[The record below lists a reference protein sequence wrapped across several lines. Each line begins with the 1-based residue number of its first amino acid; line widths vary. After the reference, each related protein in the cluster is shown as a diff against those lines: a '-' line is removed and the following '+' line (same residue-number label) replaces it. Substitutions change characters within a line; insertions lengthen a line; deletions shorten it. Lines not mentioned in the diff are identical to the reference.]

1 MNHYLIRLKN
11 ILRSRY
17 LFKILFIIC
26 LIYIFIYIKYDSIP
40 NLEGN
45 IFYGK
50 IIDYKYTNDTYKI
63 TIKSNYKLLIN
74 YKTTNELNINYG
86 DCIKVSGVI
95 STPSNNTIP
104 NLFNYKNYLR
114 MYNINY
120 IINANDIELI
130 SYNTNIFYD
139 IKNNIVSRINKLNKS
154 SSYIYS
160 LILNNKSYIDKE
172 IKTSYMNN
180 GISYLFNTTIYLAIY
195 IKLLNKL
202 LNKVSYNNYYK
213 FIITLIILLSY
224 VLIINKSVSVLRYLI
239 MFIINRVNK
248 LFNLNIKR
256 LDLMLIIF
264 IIISLI
270 NPYYVIDISF
280 ILSYLIIFFIVVLN
294 KKKNKLYISFLCFLV
309 SFPLVISI
317 NYNINIISF
326 IFNFILK
333 IYNIFII
340 LPISIISLFIPSID
354 NILYKLINLI
364 ETISLFLSNINILN
378 ISFSKPS
385 IIFIIIYYILLILY
399 MYDKKYIITILMIIL
414 IHKYFYL
421 IDNTLSVT
429 YLDVGQGDSIVI
441 TYKSNVI
448 LIDTGGNIY
457 SDISNNKTIPYLKS
471 LGKNKIDYLILSHG
485 DYDHMGESINLVN
498 NFKVDNVIFNKDNY
512 NELEQE
518 LINVL
523 ENNNIK
529 YYNSV
534 NYIDIN
540 NIRLY
545 FLNDKIYDNENDN
558 SNIIY
563 FSYYN
568 YNFLFT
574 GDISSNVEKYLVYN
588 YNLNKIDFLK
598 VSHHG
603 SDTSSSKYFID
614 KLNVVNSIIS
624 VGRNNIYNHP
634 SILTLNNL
642 ENTNIYRTDLEG
654 SIKVGLNKNRYKIK
668 TYSP

>member
-86 DCIKVSGVI
+86 DYIKVSGVI

-180 GISYLFNTTIYLAIY
+180 GICYLFNTTIYLAIY

-448 LIDTGGNIY
+448 LMDTGGNIY

-574 GDISSNVEKYLVYN
+574 GDISSNVEKYLVNN

-642 ENTNIYRTDLEG
+642 ENTNIYRTDIEG
-654 SIKVGLNKNRYKIK
+654 SIKVDLNKNRYKIK

>member
-86 DCIKVSGVI
+86 DYIKVSGVI

-248 LFNLNIKR
+248 LFNLHIKR

-523 ENNNIK
+523 ENKNIK

-574 GDISSNVEKYLVYN
+574 GDISSNVEKYLVNN

-642 ENTNIYRTDLEG
+642 ENTNIYRTDIEG
-654 SIKVGLNKNRYKIK
+654 SIKVSLNKNRYKIK

>member
-239 MFIINRVNK
+239 MLIINRVNK
-248 LFNLNIKR
+248 LFNLHIKR

-421 IDNTLSVT
+421 IDKTLSVT

-448 LIDTGGNIY
+448 LMDTGGNIY

-574 GDISSNVEKYLVYN
+574 GDISSNVEKYLVNN

-642 ENTNIYRTDLEG
+642 EDTNIYRTDMDG
-654 SIKVGLNKNRYKIK
+654 SIKVDLNKNRYKIK

>member
-63 TIKSNYKLLIN
+63 TIKFNYKLLIN

-86 DCIKVSGVI
+86 DYIKVSGVI

-248 LFNLNIKR
+248 LFNLHIKR

-270 NPYYVIDISF
+270 NPYYVVDISF

-294 KKKNKLYISFLCFLV
+294 KKKNKLYISFLCLLV

-364 ETISLFLSNINILN
+364 ETMSLFLSNINILN

-498 NFKVDNVIFNKDNY
+498 NFKVDNIIFNKDNY

-523 ENNNIK
+523 ENRNIK

-574 GDISSNVEKYLVYN
+574 GDISSNVEKYLVNN

-642 ENTNIYRTDLEG
+642 EDTNIYRTDIEG
-654 SIKVGLNKNRYKIK
+654 SIKVDLNKNRYKIK

>member
-86 DCIKVSGVI
+86 DYIKVSVVI

-448 LIDTGGNIY
+448 LMDTGGNIY

-574 GDISSNVEKYLVYN
+574 GDISSNVEKYLVNN

-642 ENTNIYRTDLEG
+642 EDTNIYRTDMDG
-654 SIKVGLNKNRYKIK
+654 SIKVDLNKNRYKIK

>member
-26 LIYIFIYIKYDSIP
+26 LIYLVIYIKYDSIP
-40 NLEGN
+40 NLKGN
-45 IFYGK
+45 TFYGK

-63 TIKSNYKLLIN
+63 TIESNYKLLIN

-86 DCIKVSGVI
+86 DYIKVSGVI

-139 IKNNIVSRINKLNKS
+139 IKNNIISRINKLNKS
-154 SSYIYS
+154 SPYIYS

-172 IKTSYMNN
+172 IKSSYMNN

-213 FIITLIILLSY
+213 FIITLVILLSY

-248 LFNLNIKR
+248 LFNLHIKR

-309 SFPLVISI
+309 SFPLIISI
-317 NYNINIISF
+317 NYSINIISF
-326 IFNFILK
+326 IFNFIVK

-421 IDNTLSVT
+421 IDNTLNVT
-429 YLDVGQGDSIVI
+429 YLEVGQGDSIVI

-523 ENNNIK
+523 ESKNIK

-540 NIRLY
+540 NIRLC
-545 FLNDKIYDNENDN
+545 FLNNELYDNENDN

-574 GDISSNVEKYLVYN
+574 GDISSNAEKYLVNN

-603 SDTSSSKYFID
+603 SDTSSSKYFIN

-624 VGRNNIYNHP
+624 VGKNNIYNHP
-634 SILTLNNL
+634 SVLTLNNL
-642 ENTNIYRTDLEG
+642 ENTNIYRTDMDG
-654 SIKVGLNKNRYKIK
+654 SIKVSLNKNGYKIK

>member
-120 IINANDIELI
+120 IINANNIELI

-248 LFNLNIKR
+248 LFNLHIKR

-498 NFKVDNVIFNKDNY
+498 NFKVDNVIFNNNNY

-574 GDISSNVEKYLVYN
+574 GDISSNVEKYLVNN

-642 ENTNIYRTDLEG
+642 EDTNIYRTDIEG
-654 SIKVGLNKNRYKIK
+654 SIKVSLNKNRYKIK

>member
-26 LIYIFIYIKYDSIP
+26 LIYLVIYIKYDSIP

-45 IFYGK
+45 TFYGK
-50 IIDYKYTNDTYKI
+50 IIDYKYTNETYKI
-63 TIKSNYKLLIN
+63 TIESNYKLLIN

-86 DCIKVSGVI
+86 DYIKVSGVI

-154 SSYIYS
+154 SPYIYS

-172 IKTSYMNN
+172 IKSSYMNN

-213 FIITLIILLSY
+213 FIITLVILLSY

-239 MFIINRVNK
+239 MFIINRANK
-248 LFNLNIKR
+248 LFNLHIKR

-309 SFPLVISI
+309 SFPLIISI

-326 IFNFILK
+326 IFNFIVK

-421 IDNTLSVT
+421 IDNTLNVT
-429 YLDVGQGDSIVI
+429 YLEVGQGDSIVI

-523 ENNNIK
+523 ESKNIK

-545 FLNDKIYDNENDN
+545 FLNNELYDNENDN

-574 GDISSNVEKYLVYN
+574 GDISSNVEKYLVNN

-624 VGRNNIYNHP
+624 VGKNNIYNHP
-634 SILTLNNL
+634 SVLTLNNL
-642 ENTNIYRTDLEG
+642 ENTNIYRTDMDG
-654 SIKVGLNKNRYKIK
+654 SIKVGLNKNRYTIK

>member
-139 IKNNIVSRINKLNKS
+139 IKNNIVSRINKLNKG

-248 LFNLNIKR
+248 LFNLHIKR

-270 NPYYVIDISF
+270 NPYYVVDISF

-294 KKKNKLYISFLCFLV
+294 KKKNKLYISLLCFLV

-448 LIDTGGNIY
+448 LIDNGGNIY
-457 SDISNNKTIPYLKS
+457 CDISNNKTIPYLKS

-512 NELEQE
+512 DELEQE

-574 GDISSNVEKYLVYN
+574 GDISSNVEKCLVNN

-642 ENTNIYRTDLEG
+642 EDTNIYRTDIEG
-654 SIKVGLNKNRYKIK
+654 SIKVDLNKNRYKIK

>member
-270 NPYYVIDISF
+270 KPYYVIDISF

-498 NFKVDNVIFNKDNY
+498 NFKVDNVIFNNNNY

-574 GDISSNVEKYLVYN
+574 GDISSNVEKYLVNN
-588 YNLNKIDFLK
+588 YDLNKIDFLK

-642 ENTNIYRTDLEG
+642 EDTNIYRTDIEG
-654 SIKVGLNKNRYKIK
+654 SIKVSLNKNRYKIK

>member
-26 LIYIFIYIKYDSIP
+26 LIYLVIYIKYDSIP

-63 TIKSNYKLLIN
+63 TIESNYKLLIN

-86 DCIKVSGVI
+86 DYIKVSGVI

-154 SSYIYS
+154 SPYIYS

-172 IKTSYMNN
+172 IKSSYMNN

-213 FIITLIILLSY
+213 FIITLVILLSY

-248 LFNLNIKR
+248 LFNLHIKR

-309 SFPLVISI
+309 SFPLIISI

-326 IFNFILK
+326 IFNFIVK

-421 IDNTLSVT
+421 IDNTLNVT
-429 YLDVGQGDSIVI
+429 YLEVGQGDSIVI

-523 ENNNIK
+523 ESKNIK

-545 FLNDKIYDNENDN
+545 FLNNELYDNENDN

-574 GDISSNVEKYLVYN
+574 GDISSNVEKYLVNN

-624 VGRNNIYNHP
+624 VGKNNIYNHP
-634 SILTLNNL
+634 SVLTLNNL
-642 ENTNIYRTDLEG
+642 ENTNIYRTDIEG
-654 SIKVGLNKNRYKIK
+654 SIKVSLNKNRYKIK

>member
-154 SSYIYS
+154 SPYIYS

-172 IKTSYMNN
+172 IKSSYMNN

-248 LFNLNIKR
+248 LFNLHIKR

-270 NPYYVIDISF
+270 NPYYVVDISF

-326 IFNFILK
+326 IFNFIVK

-441 TYKSNVI
+441 TYKCNVI

-498 NFKVDNVIFNKDNY
+498 NFKVDNVIFNNNNY

-642 ENTNIYRTDLEG
+642 EDTNIYRTDIEG
-654 SIKVGLNKNRYKIK
+654 SIKVSLNKNRYKIK

>member
-26 LIYIFIYIKYDSIP
+26 LIYLVIYIKYDSIP

-63 TIKSNYKLLIN
+63 TIESNYKLLIN

-86 DCIKVSGVI
+86 DYIKVSGVI

-154 SSYIYS
+154 SPYIYS

-172 IKTSYMNN
+172 IKSSYMNN

-239 MFIINRVNK
+239 MFIINRANK
-248 LFNLNIKR
+248 LFNLHIKR

-309 SFPLVISI
+309 SFPLIISI

-326 IFNFILK
+326 IFNFIVK

-421 IDNTLSVT
+421 IDNTLNVT
-429 YLDVGQGDSIVI
+429 YLEVGQGDSIVI

-523 ENNNIK
+523 ESKNIK

-545 FLNDKIYDNENDN
+545 FLNNELYDNENDN

-563 FSYYN
+563 FCYYN

-574 GDISSNVEKYLVYN
+574 GDISSNVEKYLVNN

-624 VGRNNIYNHP
+624 VGKNNIYNHP
-634 SILTLNNL
+634 SVLTLNNL
-642 ENTNIYRTDLEG
+642 ENTNIYRTDMDG
-654 SIKVGLNKNRYKIK
+654 SIKVDLNKNRYKIK

>member
-26 LIYIFIYIKYDSIP
+26 LIYLVIYIKYDSIP

-50 IIDYKYTNDTYKI
+50 IIDYKYTNETYKI
-63 TIKSNYKLLIN
+63 TIESNYKLLIN

-86 DCIKVSGVI
+86 DYIKVSGVI

-154 SSYIYS
+154 SPYIYS

-172 IKTSYMNN
+172 IKSSYMNN

-213 FIITLIILLSY
+213 FIITLVILLSY

-239 MFIINRVNK
+239 MFIINRANK
-248 LFNLNIKR
+248 LFNLHIKR

-309 SFPLVISI
+309 SFPLIISI

-326 IFNFILK
+326 IFNFIVK

-421 IDNTLSVT
+421 IDNTLNVT
-429 YLDVGQGDSIVI
+429 YLEVGQGDSIVI

-498 NFKVDNVIFNKDNY
+498 NFKVDNVIFNNNNY

-574 GDISSNVEKYLVYN
+574 GDISSNVEKYLVNN
-588 YNLNKIDFLK
+588 YDLNKIDFLK

-624 VGRNNIYNHP
+624 VGKNNIYNHP
-634 SILTLNNL
+634 SVLTLNNL
-642 ENTNIYRTDLEG
+642 ENTNIYRTDMDG

>member
-26 LIYIFIYIKYDSIP
+26 LIYLVIYIKYDNIP

-45 IFYGK
+45 TFYGK

-74 YKTTNELNINYG
+74 YKTDNELNINYG
-86 DCIKVSGVI
+86 DYIKVSGVI
-95 STPSNNTIP
+95 SIPSNNTIP

-154 SSYIYS
+154 SPYIYS

-172 IKTSYMNN
+172 IKSSYMNN

-202 LNKVSYNNYYK
+202 LNKISYNNYYK
-213 FIITLIILLSY
+213 FIVTLIILLSY
-224 VLIINKSVSVLRYLI
+224 ILIINKNISVLRYLI

-248 LFNLNIKR
+248 LFNLHIKR

-264 IIISLI
+264 IIISLV

-309 SFPLVISI
+309 SFPLIISI

-326 IFNFILK
+326 IFNFIVK

-354 NILYKLINLI
+354 NILYKLISLI

-421 IDNTLSVT
+421 IDNTLNVT
-429 YLDVGQGDSIVI
+429 YLDVGQGDSVVI

-523 ENNNIK
+523 KSKNIK

-545 FLNDKIYDNENDN
+545 FLNNKIYDNENDN

-563 FSYYN
+563 FNYYN

-574 GDISSNVEKYLVYN
+574 GDISSNVEKYLVNN
-588 YNLNKIDFLK
+588 YSLNKIDFLK

-624 VGRNNIYNHP
+624 VGKNNIYNHP

-642 ENTNIYRTDLEG
+642 ENTNIYRTDMDG
-654 SIKVGLNKNRYKIK
+654 SIKVSLNKNGYKIK

>member
-86 DCIKVSGVI
+86 DYIKVSGVI

-448 LIDTGGNIY
+448 LMDTGGNIY

-574 GDISSNVEKYLVYN
+574 GDISSNVEKYLVN
-588 YNLNKIDFLK
+588 NCNLNKIDFLK

-642 ENTNIYRTDLEG
+642 ENTNIYRTDIEG
-654 SIKVGLNKNRYKIK
+654 SIKVDLNKNRYKIK

>member
-309 SFPLVISI
+309 SFPLVISV

-498 NFKVDNVIFNKDNY
+498 NFKVDNVIFNNNNY

-518 LINVL
+518 LINIL

-574 GDISSNVEKYLVYN
+574 GDISSNVEKYLVNN

-603 SDTSSSKYFID
+603 SDTSSSDKFIKSINPKYS
-614 KLNVVNSIIS
+614 LIS
-624 VGRNNIYNHP
+624 VGKNNKYGHP
-634 SILTLNNL
+634 DKIVLDTLSNSK
-642 ENTNIYRTDLEG
+642 IYRTDLDG
-654 SIKVGLNKNRYKIK
+654 SINIKINRKYKIK
-668 TYSP
+668 NYSS

>member
-104 NLFNYKNYLR
+104 NLFNYKNYLK

-120 IINANDIELI
+120 IINANNIELI

-248 LFNLNIKR
+248 LFNLHIKR

-270 NPYYVIDISF
+270 NPYYVVDISF

-498 NFKVDNVIFNKDNY
+498 NFKVDNVIFNNNNY

-642 ENTNIYRTDLEG
+642 ENTNIYRTDIEG
-654 SIKVGLNKNRYKIK
+654 SIKVSLNKNRYKIK

>member
-26 LIYIFIYIKYDSIP
+26 LIYLVIYIKYDSIP

-63 TIKSNYKLLIN
+63 TIESNYKLLIN

-86 DCIKVSGVI
+86 DYIKVSGVI

-154 SSYIYS
+154 SPYIYS

-172 IKTSYMNN
+172 IKSSYMNN

-239 MFIINRVNK
+239 MFIINRANK
-248 LFNLNIKR
+248 LFNLHIKR

-309 SFPLVISI
+309 SFPLIISI

-326 IFNFILK
+326 IFNFIVK

-421 IDNTLSVT
+421 IDNTLNVT
-429 YLDVGQGDSIVI
+429 YLEVGQGDSIVI

-523 ENNNIK
+523 ENKNIK

-545 FLNDKIYDNENDN
+545 FLNNELYDNENDN

-574 GDISSNVEKYLVYN
+574 GDISSNAEKYLVNN

-624 VGRNNIYNHP
+624 VGKNNIYNHP
-634 SILTLNNL
+634 SVLTLNNL
-642 ENTNIYRTDLEG
+642 ENTNIYRTDIEG
-654 SIKVGLNKNRYKIK
+654 SIKVSLNKNRYKIK

>member
-26 LIYIFIYIKYDSIP
+26 LIYLVIYIKYDSIP

-50 IIDYKYTNDTYKI
+50 IIDYKYTNETYKI
-63 TIKSNYKLLIN
+63 TIESNYKLLIN

-86 DCIKVSGVI
+86 DYIKVSGVI

-154 SSYIYS
+154 SPYIYS

-213 FIITLIILLSY
+213 FIITLVILLSY

-248 LFNLNIKR
+248 LFNLHIKR

-309 SFPLVISI
+309 SFPLIISI

-326 IFNFILK
+326 IFNFIVK

-421 IDNTLSVT
+421 IDNTLNVT
-429 YLDVGQGDSIVI
+429 YLEVGQGDSIVI

-523 ENNNIK
+523 ESKNIK

-545 FLNDKIYDNENDN
+545 FLNNELYDNENDN

-574 GDISSNVEKYLVYN
+574 GDISSNVEKYLVNN
-588 YNLNKIDFLK
+588 YNLNNIDFLK

-624 VGRNNIYNHP
+624 VGKNNIYNHP

-642 ENTNIYRTDLEG
+642 ESTNIYRKDIDG
-654 SIKVGLNKNRYKIK
+654 SIKVSLNKNRYKIK
-668 TYSP
+668 TCSP

>member
-26 LIYIFIYIKYDSIP
+26 LIYLVIYIKYDSIP

-63 TIKSNYKLLIN
+63 TIESNYKLLIN

-86 DCIKVSGVI
+86 DYIKVSGVI

-154 SSYIYS
+154 SPYIYS

-172 IKTSYMNN
+172 IKSSYMNN

-213 FIITLIILLSY
+213 FIITLVILLSY

-239 MFIINRVNK
+239 MFIINRANK
-248 LFNLNIKR
+248 LFNLHIKR

-326 IFNFILK
+326 IFNFIVK

-421 IDNTLSVT
+421 IDNTLNVT
-429 YLDVGQGDSIVI
+429 YLEVGQGDSIVI

-523 ENNNIK
+523 ESKNIK

-545 FLNDKIYDNENDN
+545 FLNNELYDNENDN

-574 GDISSNVEKYLVYN
+574 GDISSNVEKYLVNN

-624 VGRNNIYNHP
+624 VGKKNIYNHP
-634 SILTLNNL
+634 SVLTLNNL
-642 ENTNIYRTDLEG
+642 ENTNIYRTDMDG
-654 SIKVGLNKNRYKIK
+654 SIKVGLNKNRYTIK

>member
-213 FIITLIILLSY
+213 FIIILIILLSY

-239 MFIINRVNK
+239 MLIINRVNK
-248 LFNLNIKR
+248 LFNLHIKR

-421 IDNTLSVT
+421 IDKTLSVT

-448 LIDTGGNIY
+448 LMDTGGNIY

-574 GDISSNVEKYLVYN
+574 GDISSNVEKYLVNN

-642 ENTNIYRTDLEG
+642 EDTNIYRTDMDG
-654 SIKVGLNKNRYKIK
+654 SIKVDLNKNRYKIK

>member
-86 DCIKVSGVI
+86 DYIKVSGVI
-95 STPSNNTIP
+95 STPNNNTIP

-180 GISYLFNTTIYLAIY
+180 GIIYLFNTTIYLAIY

-213 FIITLIILLSY
+213 FIITLVILLSY

-248 LFNLNIKR
+248 LFNLHIKR

-326 IFNFILK
+326 IFNFIVK

-399 MYDKKYIITILMIIL
+399 MYDKKYIITILMIVL

-421 IDNTLSVT
+421 IDNTLNIT
-429 YLDVGQGDSIVI
+429 YLDVGQGDSVVI

-518 LINVL
+518 LINIL
-523 ENNNIK
+523 ENKNIK

-545 FLNDKIYDNENDN
+545 FLNNKIYDNENDN

-568 YNFLFT
+568 YNFLFI
-574 GDISSNVEKYLVYN
+574 GDISSNVEKYLVNN

-634 SILTLNNL
+634 SVLTLNNL
-642 ENTNIYRTDLEG
+642 ENTNIYRTDMDG
-654 SIKVGLNKNRYKIK
+654 SIKVSLNKNGYKIK

>member
-120 IINANDIELI
+120 IINANNIELI

-248 LFNLNIKR
+248 LFNLHIKR

-270 NPYYVIDISF
+270 NPYYVVDISF

-399 MYDKKYIITILMIIL
+399 MYDKKYIITILMIVL

-429 YLDVGQGDSIVI
+429 YLDVGQGDSVVI

-545 FLNDKIYDNENDN
+545 FLNNKIYDNENDN

-574 GDISSNVEKYLVYN
+574 GDISSNVEKYLVNN

-624 VGRNNIYNHP
+624 VGKNNIYNHP
-634 SILTLNNL
+634 SVLTLNNL
-642 ENTNIYRTDLEG
+642 ENTNIYRTDMDG
-654 SIKVGLNKNRYKIK
+654 SIKVGLNKNRYTIK

>member
-74 YKTTNELNINYG
+74 YKITNELNINYG
-86 DCIKVSGVI
+86 DYIKVSGVI
-95 STPSNNTIP
+95 STPSNTTIP

-114 MYNINY
+114 MYKINY

-248 LFNLNIKR
+248 LFNLHIKR

-270 NPYYVIDISF
+270 NPYYVVDISF

-326 IFNFILK
+326 IFNFIVK

-498 NFKVDNVIFNKDNY
+498 NFKVDNIIFNKDNY

-523 ENNNIK
+523 ENRNIK

-574 GDISSNVEKYLVYN
+574 GDISSNVEKYLVNN

-642 ENTNIYRTDLEG
+642 ENTNIYRTDIEG
-654 SIKVGLNKNRYKIK
+654 SIKVSLNKNRYKIK

>member
-429 YLDVGQGDSIVI
+429 YLDVGQGDSVVI

-545 FLNDKIYDNENDN
+545 FLNDKIYDNDNDN

-574 GDISSNVEKYLVYN
+574 GDISSNVEKYLVNN

-642 ENTNIYRTDLEG
+642 ENTNIYRTDIEG
-654 SIKVGLNKNRYKIK
+654 SIKVSLNKNRYKIK

>member
-86 DCIKVSGVI
+86 DYIKVSGVI

-448 LIDTGGNIY
+448 LMDTGGNIY

-545 FLNDKIYDNENDN
+545 FLNDKICDNENDN

-574 GDISSNVEKYLVYN
+574 GDISSNVEKYLVNN

-642 ENTNIYRTDLEG
+642 ENTNIYRTDIEG
-654 SIKVGLNKNRYKIK
+654 SIKVDLNKNRYKIK

>member
-86 DCIKVSGVI
+86 DYIKVSGVI

-385 IIFIIIYYILLILY
+385 IIFIIVYYILLILY

-448 LIDTGGNIY
+448 LMDTGGNIY

-574 GDISSNVEKYLVYN
+574 GDISSNVEKYLVNN

-642 ENTNIYRTDLEG
+642 ENTNIYRTDIEG
-654 SIKVGLNKNRYKIK
+654 SIKVDLNKNRYKIK

>member
-86 DCIKVSGVI
+86 DYIKVSGVI

-448 LIDTGGNIY
+448 LMDTGGNIY

-545 FLNDKIYDNENDN
+545 FLNDKICDNENDN

-574 GDISSNVEKYLVYN
+574 GDISSNVEKYLVNN

-642 ENTNIYRTDLEG
+642 EDTNIYRTDIEG
-654 SIKVGLNKNRYKIK
+654 SIKVDLNKNRYKIK

>member
-86 DCIKVSGVI
+86 DYIKVSGVI

-239 MFIINRVNK
+239 MFIINKVNK

-448 LIDTGGNIY
+448 LMDTGGNIY

-574 GDISSNVEKYLVYN
+574 GDISSNVEKYLVNN

-642 ENTNIYRTDLEG
+642 ENTNIYRTDIEG
-654 SIKVGLNKNRYKIK
+654 SIKVDLNKNRYKIK

>member
-26 LIYIFIYIKYDSIP
+26 LIYLVIYIKYDSIP

-63 TIKSNYKLLIN
+63 TIESNYKLLIN

-86 DCIKVSGVI
+86 DYIKVSGVI

-154 SSYIYS
+154 SPYIYS

-213 FIITLIILLSY
+213 FIITLVILLSY

-248 LFNLNIKR
+248 LFNLHIKR

-309 SFPLVISI
+309 SFPLIISI

-326 IFNFILK
+326 IFNFIVK

-421 IDNTLSVT
+421 IDNTLNVT
-429 YLDVGQGDSIVI
+429 YLEVGQGDSIVI

-523 ENNNIK
+523 ESKNIK

-545 FLNDKIYDNENDN
+545 FLNNELYDNENDN

-574 GDISSNVEKYLVYN
+574 GDISSNVEKYLVNN

-624 VGRNNIYNHP
+624 VGKKNIYNHP
-634 SILTLNNL
+634 SVLTLNNL
-642 ENTNIYRTDLEG
+642 ENTNIYRTDMDG
-654 SIKVGLNKNRYKIK
+654 SIKVDLNKNRYKIK

>member
-1 MNHYLIRLKN
+1 
-11 ILRSRY
+11 
-17 LFKILFIIC
+17 
-26 LIYIFIYIKYDSIP
+26 
-40 NLEGN
+40 
-45 IFYGK
+45 
-50 IIDYKYTNDTYKI
+50 
-63 TIKSNYKLLIN
+63 
-74 YKTTNELNINYG
+74 
-86 DCIKVSGVI
+86 
-95 STPSNNTIP
+95 
-104 NLFNYKNYLR
+104 
-114 MYNINY
+114 
-120 IINANDIELI
+120 
-130 SYNTNIFYD
+130 
-139 IKNNIVSRINKLNKS
+139 
-154 SSYIYS
+154 
-160 LILNNKSYIDKE
+160 
-172 IKTSYMNN
+172 
-180 GISYLFNTTIYLAIY
+180 
-195 IKLLNKL
+195 
-202 LNKVSYNNYYK
+202 
-213 FIITLIILLSY
+213 ILLSY

-448 LIDTGGNIY
+448 LMDTGGNIY

-574 GDISSNVEKYLVYN
+574 GDISSNVEKYLVNN

-642 ENTNIYRTDLEG
+642 EDTNIYRTDIEG
-654 SIKVGLNKNRYKIK
+654 SIKVDLNKNRYKIK

>member
-139 IKNNIVSRINKLNKS
+139 IKNNIVSRINKLNKG

-498 NFKVDNVIFNKDNY
+498 NFKVDNVIFNNNNY

-574 GDISSNVEKYLVYN
+574 GDISSNVEKYLVNN

-642 ENTNIYRTDLEG
+642 EDTNIYRTDIEG
-654 SIKVGLNKNRYKIK
+654 SVKVSLNKNRYKIK

>member
-26 LIYIFIYIKYDSIP
+26 LIYLVIYIKYDSIP

-50 IIDYKYTNDTYKI
+50 IIDYKYTNETYKI
-63 TIKSNYKLLIN
+63 TIESNYKLLIN

-86 DCIKVSGVI
+86 DYIKVSGVI

-154 SSYIYS
+154 SPYIYS

-172 IKTSYMNN
+172 IKSSYMNN

-213 FIITLIILLSY
+213 FIITLVILLSY

-239 MFIINRVNK
+239 MFIINRANK
-248 LFNLNIKR
+248 LFNLHIKR

-309 SFPLVISI
+309 SFPLIISI

-326 IFNFILK
+326 IFNFIVK

-421 IDNTLSVT
+421 IDNTLNVT
-429 YLDVGQGDSIVI
+429 YLEVGQGDSIVI

-523 ENNNIK
+523 ESKNIK

-545 FLNDKIYDNENDN
+545 FLNNELYDNENDN

-574 GDISSNVEKYLVYN
+574 GDISSNVEKYLVNN

-624 VGRNNIYNHP
+624 VGKNNIYNHP
-634 SILTLNNL
+634 SVLTLNNL
-642 ENTNIYRTDLEG
+642 ENTNIYRTDMDG

>member
-26 LIYIFIYIKYDSIP
+26 LIYLVIYIKYDSIP

-63 TIKSNYKLLIN
+63 TIESNYKLLIN

-86 DCIKVSGVI
+86 DYIKVSGVI

-154 SSYIYS
+154 SPYIYS

-213 FIITLIILLSY
+213 FIITLVILLSY

-248 LFNLNIKR
+248 LFNLHIKR

-309 SFPLVISI
+309 SFPLIISI
-317 NYNINIISF
+317 NYSINIISF
-326 IFNFILK
+326 IFNFIVK

-378 ISFSKPS
+378 ISFSRPS

-399 MYDKKYIITILMIIL
+399 MYDKKYIITILMIVL

-421 IDNTLSVT
+421 IDNTLNVT
-429 YLDVGQGDSIVI
+429 YLEVGQGDSIVI

-523 ENNNIK
+523 ESKNIK

-545 FLNDKIYDNENDN
+545 FLNNELYDNENDN

-574 GDISSNVEKYLVYN
+574 GDISSNVEKYLVNN

-624 VGRNNIYNHP
+624 VGKNNIYNHP
-634 SILTLNNL
+634 SVLTLNNL
-642 ENTNIYRTDLEG
+642 ENTNIYRTDIEG
-654 SIKVGLNKNRYKIK
+654 SIKVGLNKNRYTIK

>member
-248 LFNLNIKR
+248 LFNLHIKR

-270 NPYYVIDISF
+270 NPYYVVDISF

-326 IFNFILK
+326 IFNFIVK

-441 TYKSNVI
+441 TYKCNVI

-498 NFKVDNVIFNKDNY
+498 NFKVDNVIFNNNNY

-642 ENTNIYRTDLEG
+642 EDTNIYRTDIEG
-654 SIKVGLNKNRYKIK
+654 SIKVSLNKNRYKIK